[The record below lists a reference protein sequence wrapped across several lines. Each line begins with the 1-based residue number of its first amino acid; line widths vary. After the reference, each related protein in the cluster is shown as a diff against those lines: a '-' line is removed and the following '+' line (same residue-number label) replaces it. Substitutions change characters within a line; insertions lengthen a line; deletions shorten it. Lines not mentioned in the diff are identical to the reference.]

1 MLYSYKIEI
10 KNDGDYMK
18 ETIQTDQAPEA
29 IGPYSQAIK
38 ISGQTLIFCSMQI
51 ALDPDGSKLV
61 GTSSADQADQCLKNI
76 QAVLTASGAE
86 LKHVVKTI
94 VYLTNMSDFAAVN
107 ETYGRY
113 FTMDKPARGAVEVNR
128 LPKDAKV
135 GIEAI
140 AVI

>member
-1 MLYSYKIEI
+1 
-10 KNDGDYMK
+10 MK
-18 ETIQTDQAPEA
+18 ELIETEQAPAA

-38 ISGQTLIFCSMQI
+38 VSGQTMIFCSMQI
-51 ALDPDGSKLV
+51 GLDPNEARLV
-61 GTSSADQADQCLKNI
+61 GASSAEQAEQCLKNL
-76 QAVLTASGAE
+76 QAVLTASGAD

-94 VYLTNMSDFAAVN
+94 LYLTNMSDFTSINDV
-107 ETYGRY
+107 YGRY
-113 FTMDKPARGAVEVNR
+113 FTMDKPARGAVEVAR

>member
-1 MLYSYKIEI
+1 
-10 KNDGDYMK
+10 MK
-18 ETIQTDQAPEA
+18 EIIQTDQAPEA

-38 ISGQTLIFCSMQI
+38 VSGQIMIFCSMQI
-51 ALDPDGSKLV
+51 ALDPDGSRLI
-61 GTSSADQADQCLKNI
+61 GATSAEQAEQCLKNL
-76 QAVLTASGAE
+76 QAVLSASGAE

-94 VYLTNMSDFAAVN
+94 VYLTNMGDFVAIN

-113 FTMDKPARGAVEVNR
+113 FTMDKPARGAVEVAR

-140 AVI
+140 AVL